1 MNMIFSEMMVAIKIL
16 CATNSAN
23 HRKSNL
29 DQVKKNFSLSS
40 KRLKLMGLAGF
51 MALSPLV
58 HAATVLVTDND
69 DIRFDPNMPGG
80 TAIDFNGDD
89 SGNIATATITG
100 NVVDNV
106 GRANLFLNGA
116 VTINGNIGTS
126 TNPLAYVSTGAMNG
140 GTSRMADGDAY
151 RLNGNV
157 YGRNFIVNNGPGTA
171 YSSTVVLGGNVFSSN
186 GFTWNSPAL
195 GKTSILD
202 LQGNT
207 VAAGTVRFSSG
218 AGSLQLISTITADGG
233 QTSCT
238 SGSNRAGCISATG
251 GNGGWMGGAMPAAL
265 QVQMRVANGVT
276 LTNGSKYTLIDYSA
290 GGNVIAMLNSPI
302 TSLTSGFSFIQDTSN
317 TQDLVVMLT
326 GIPAAVTI
334 PLFTSNS
341 GTIATEASRV
351 LDGLSATSNDAG
363 MIDAI
368 TTLQNMTPAK
378 QAASLRRIAPETS
391 HAADSASSQT
401 IGAGLDTISGRLESI
416 RGQGHVASAADD
428 LKNGKFK
435 VAALGSLS
443 GLIGPDQGRNN
454 SAWFKGFGARA
465 TQDIQGGFAGYR
477 SRTAGGS
484 FGADSMLENDWL
496 VGAAFTFADT
506 DIDMD
511 SSRLGDRTAIKT
523 YQATF
528 YTSHDFGTW
537 YLDGMLSYAQQRF
550 DSSRDT
556 TVTGVARSS
565 YDGNQLS
572 ARFVAGFPVML
583 NELTTFT
590 PLAGVEWN
598 GVTRDAYSETGAGAL
613 SLNVQKETINR
624 VRSILGAKLSTE
636 KELSNGMTM
645 IPSVRASW
653 KHEFNNDAM
662 RSTTTFAGGGAA
674 FNTPGQDLPGNSFSL
689 GASVS
694 LQTSK
699 NFTLS
704 AHVDGDKA
712 KAYSG
717 VAAQVMGQLRF

>member
-1 MNMIFSEMMVAIKIL
+1 MKMPFCELIGTIKIL
-16 CATNSAN
+16 CDTHAAN
-23 HRKSNL
+23 HRSN
-29 DQVKKNFSLSS
+29 DSYQVQRGSSAAKK
-40 KRLKLMGLAGF
+40 LKFVAFAGF
-51 MALSPLV
+51 ITLSPLV
-58 HAATVLVTDND
+58 QAATVLVSDNNN
-69 DIRFDPNMPGG
+69 ITFDPNMPGG
-80 TAIDFNGDD
+80 TAIDFDGRDSANIVTNAI
-89 SGNIATATITG
+89 SGNI
-100 NVVDNV
+100 VDV
-106 GRANLFLNGA
+106 AGRGNLFLNGA
-116 VTINGNIGTS
+116 VTINGNIGTVN
-126 TNPLAYVSTGAMNG
+126 NPLAYVSTGSMNG
-140 GTSRMADGDAY
+140 GTSRMADGDVY

-157 YGRNFIVNNGPGTA
+157 YSGFFIIDNAYGTA
-171 YSSTVVLGGNVFSSN
+171 YSASVVLGGNVSASN
-186 GFTWNSPAL
+186 GFNWSTPIA
-195 GKTSILD
+195 GKTSTFD
-202 LQGNT
+202 LQGNALT
-207 VAAGTVRFSSG
+207 ARSITFNSG
-218 AGSLQLISTITADGG
+218 GGSIRLISTITADGG
-233 QTSCT
+233 QTDCAA
-238 SGSNRAGCISATG
+238 GSNRAGCMSTTG
-251 GNGGWMGGAMPAAL
+251 SNGGWMGGAMPASL

-276 LTNGSKYTLIDYSA
+276 LTNGSKYTLIDYA
-290 GGNVIAMLNSPI
+290 GSNGIAMLANPI

-341 GTIATEASRV
+341 GTIASEASRV

-363 MIDAI
+363 MVDAI
-368 TTLQNMTPAK
+368 TSLQNMAPAK
-378 QAASLRRIAPETS
+378 QAASLRRIAPDTS

-401 IGAGLDTISGRLESI
+401 IGAGLDTISGRLDSI
-416 RGQGHVASAADD
+416 RGQGHVSSAADD

-435 VAALGSLS
+435 VAALGNLS
-443 GLIGPDQGRNN
+443 GLIGSDQAKN
-454 SAWFKGFGARA
+454 SSVWFKGFGARA
-465 TQDIQGGFAGYR
+465 TQDMQDGFAGYR

-484 FGADSMLENDWL
+484 FGADNMLENNWL

-506 DIDMD
+506 DVDMD
-511 SSRLGDRTAIKT
+511 SSRSGDRTDIKT

-528 YTSHDFGTW
+528 YTSHDFGNW
-537 YLDGMLSYAQQRF
+537 YLDGMLAYAQQRF

-556 TVTGVARSS
+556 TVTGIASS
-565 YDGNQLS
+565 RYSGNQLS
-572 ARFVAGFPVML
+572 ARLAAGFPIFLSDV
-583 NELTTFT
+583 TTFT
-590 PLAGVEWN
+590 PLVGLEWN

-662 RSTTTFAGGGAA
+662 RSTTTFVGGGPA
-674 FNTPGQDLPGNSFSL
+674 FNTPGQDLPGNSFSV
-689 GASVS
+689 GATVS

-712 KAYSG
+712 KGYFG

>member
-1 MNMIFSEMMVAIKIL
+1 MNFSEMMVAVSTL
-16 CATNSAN
+16 RSTYAETS
-23 HRKSNL
+23 RKSCSDKAKRNA
-29 DQVKKNFSLSS
+29 VP
-40 KRLKLMGLAGF
+40 RLKLTLLAVASL
-51 MALSPLV
+51 MVLSPLV
-58 HAATVLVTDND
+58 QAATVLVSDNN

-80 TAIDFNGDD
+80 TAIDFNGRD
-89 SGNIATATITG
+89 SGNIATATING

-116 VTINGNIGTS
+116 VTINGNIGTAS
-126 TNPLAYVSTGAMNG
+126 KPLAYVSTGSMNG
-140 GTSRMADGDAY
+140 GISRMADGDVY

-157 YGRNFIVNNGPGTA
+157 YSGFFIIDNGYGTA
-171 YSSTVVLGGNVFSSN
+171 YSASVILGGNVVASN
-186 GFTWNSPAL
+186 GLYWNKPSA
-195 GKTSILD
+195 GKTSTFD
-202 LQGNT
+202 LQGNAVT
-207 VAAGTVRFSSG
+207 
-218 AGSLQLISTITADGG
+218 AGSITFNSGGGSIRLISTITADGG
-233 QTSCT
+233 QTNCT
-238 SGSNRAGCISATG
+238 TGSNRAGCITTTG
-251 GNGGWMGGAMPAAL
+251 SNGGRMGGAMPASL
-265 QVQMRVANGVT
+265 QVQMRVSNGIT
-276 LTNGSKYTLIDYSA
+276 LTNGSKYTLIDYA
-290 GGNVIAMLNSPI
+290 GSNVIATLNSPI
-302 TSLTSGFSFIQDTSN
+302 TSLTSGFSFVQDTSN

-326 GIPAAVTI
+326 GVSAPVTI

-341 GTIATEASRV
+341 GTIASEASRV
-351 LDGLSATSNDAG
+351 LDGLSATSNNAG
-363 MIDAI
+363 MINAI
-368 TTLQNMTPAK
+368 TQLQNMAPAK

-391 HAADSASSQT
+391 HAADSASSHT

-435 VAALGSLS
+435 VAALGNLS
-443 GLIGPDQGRNN
+443 GLIGPDQAKNN

-465 TQDIQGGFAGYR
+465 TQDIQGSFAGYR

-484 FGADSMLENDWL
+484 FGADSMLENNWL

-506 DIDMD
+506 DVDMD
-511 SSRLGDRTAIKT
+511 SGRSGDRTDIKT
-523 YQATF
+523 YLATF
-528 YTSHDFGTW
+528 YTSHDFGDW

-556 TVTGVARSS
+556 TVTGIARSS

-572 ARFVAGFPVML
+572 ARLVAGFPLML

-590 PLAGVEWN
+590 PLAGLEWN

-624 VRSILGAKLSTE
+624 VRSIVGAKLSTE
-636 KELSNGMTM
+636 RELSNGMTL

-662 RSTTTFAGGGAA
+662 RSTTTFVGGGPA

-689 GASVS
+689 GASLS

-704 AHVDGDKA
+704 AHVDADKA

>member
-1 MNMIFSEMMVAIKIL
+1 
-16 CATNSAN
+16 
-23 HRKSNL
+23 
-29 DQVKKNFSLSS
+29 
-40 KRLKLMGLAGF
+40 
-51 MALSPLV
+51 
-58 HAATVLVTDND
+58 
-69 DIRFDPNMPGG
+69 MPGG
-80 TAIDFNGDD
+80 TAIDFNGRD
-89 SGNIATATITG
+89 SGNIATAIING

-116 VTINGNIGTS
+116 VTINGNIGTAS
-126 TNPLAYVSTGAMNG
+126 KPLDYVSTGSMNG
-140 GTSRMADGDAY
+140 GASRMSDGDIY
-151 RLNGNV
+151 RFNGNV
-157 YGRNFIVNNGPGTA
+157 YGQNFFVNNGPGTA
-171 YSSTVVLGGNVFSSN
+171 FSSTVILDANLFAASSFN
-186 GFTWNSPAL
+186 WNTPNT
-195 GKTSILD
+195 GKTSTFD
-202 LQGNT
+202 LQGNAVT
-207 VAAGTVRFSSG
+207 TDSVTFNSG
-218 AGSLQLISTITADGG
+218 GGSIRLISTITADGG
-233 QTSCT
+233 QTSCNA
-238 SGSNRAGCISATG
+238 GSNRAGCLSASA
-251 GNGGWMGGAMPAAL
+251 NGEQGERNSMPASL

-276 LTNGSKYTLIDYSA
+276 LTNGTKYTLMDFSSSSPA
-290 GGNVIAMLNSPI
+290 VATLNSPI
-302 TSLTSGFSFIQDTSN
+302 TSLTSGFSFVQDTSN

-326 GIPAAVTI
+326 GVSAPVTI

-351 LDGLSATSNDAG
+351 LDGLSATSNNAG

-368 TTLQNMTPAK
+368 TQLQNMAPAK

-435 VAALGSLS
+435 VAALGNSS
-443 GLIGPDQGRNN
+443 GLIGPDQAKNN
-454 SAWFKGFGARA
+454 SVWFKGFGARA

-484 FGADSMLENDWL
+484 FGADSMLENNWL

-506 DIDMD
+506 DVDMD
-511 SSRLGDRTAIKT
+511 SSRSGDRTDIKT
-523 YQATF
+523 YLATF
-528 YTSHDFGTW
+528 YTSHDFGNW

-556 TVTGVARSS
+556 TVTGIARSS

-572 ARFVAGFPVML
+572 ARFIAGFPLML

-624 VRSILGAKLSTE
+624 VRSIVGAKLSTE
-636 KELSNGMTM
+636 RELSNGMTL

-653 KHEFNNDAM
+653 KYEFNNDAM
-662 RSTTTFAGGGAA
+662 RSTTTFVGGGPA

-689 GASVS
+689 GASLS

-704 AHVDGDKA
+704 AHVDADKA